1 MGSDRSGYHRDGGK
15 AQAGGGIPQRR
26 EVAAP
31 RSRHSIA
38 DWLPLMAFVAVG
50 MALAA
55 GYRAHSIT
63 VSLAIDERV
72 TAYRSHA
79 STVADLLLEQHVDI
93 APGDLVAPP
102 PETRLRDGDH
112 IEIQRA
118 RAVRVRVDGRE
129 IASRSHGRSALAAL
143 QDAGVALGPG
153 DSVKING
160 HLWPADR
167 LVQDPA
173 TLGAGQSPA
182 QPPFLDSAKVRA
194 WLAELPAAPH
204 VAAAAGAA
212 TAGRSEP
219 PPADGGAD
227 GGVDAAPAITATL
240 SDASGVGVGG
250 TVPARPVDLDGSVPA
265 FPTGDVEWVV
275 DVLRAVPVTIIE
287 DGVAFKVQTAGST
300 VAEGLAAAGL
310 EIRPG
315 DEVYPDPATPLEGSM
330 RIALWRATPFMVEA
344 DGNTFEAHASA
355 ATVGEALADA
365 GLALQGR
372 DYSIPPTETPLV
384 ANLPVKVVRVHE
396 DLQILEVEVP
406 FETQTQAD
414 PELPLDEQRVLQ
426 AGQPGLKTQQIR
438 ITYENGE
445 PIDREVIEEKVERAA
460 VAQVMA
466 YGTKVIWQTVDT
478 EQGPKQYWRK
488 MRMYATSYSASR
500 AGTPKSAPWYGRT
513 RSGFVLRKGIVATD
527 PRIIPLGMW
536 VYVPGYGVAIA
547 GDTGGGVKNYMIDLG
562 YSDDDYQSWHQYLD
576 VYILERLPP
585 EHQMRWVLP

>member
-1 MGSDRSGYHRDGGK
+1 
-15 AQAGGGIPQRR
+15 
-26 EVAAP
+26 V
-31 RSRHSIA
+31 SI
-38 DWLPLMAFVAVG
+38 
-50 MALAA
+50 
-55 GYRAHSIT
+55 
-63 VSLAIDERV
+63 
-72 TAYRSHA
+72 
-79 STVADLLLEQHVDI
+79 
-93 APGDLVAPP
+93 
-102 PETRLRDGDH
+102 DGDVM
-112 IEIQRA
+112 A
-118 RAVRVRVDGRE
+118 
-129 IASRSHGRSALAAL
+129 
-143 QDAGVALGPG
+143 QD
-153 DSVKING
+153 
-160 HLWPADR
+160 
-167 LVQDPA
+167 
-173 TLGAGQSPA
+173 
-182 QPPFLDSAKVRA
+182 
-194 WLAELPAAPH
+194 
-204 VAAAAGAA
+204 
-212 TAGRSEP
+212 
-219 PPADGGAD
+219 
-227 GGVDAAPAITATL
+227 AITATL
-240 SDASGVGVGG
+240 AEDIGAGSMVAD
-250 TVPARPVDLDGSVPA
+250 PARPSSSGVPTPT
-265 FPTGDVEWVV
+265 FPVGDAEWVV
-275 DVLRAVPVTIIE
+275 EVLRAMPVTIVE
-287 DGVAFKVQTAGST
+287 DGVAFTVHTAGST

-372 DYSIPPTETPLV
+372 DYSIPPAETPLV

-426 AGQPGLKTQQIR
+426 AGEPGLKTQQIR

-460 VAQVMA
+460 VAQIMA

-488 MRMYATSYSASR
+488 LRMYATSYSASR

-513 RSGFVLRKGIVATD
+513 RSGFVLRKGIVAID
-527 PRIIPLGMW
+527 PKIIPLGMW

-547 GDTGGGVKNYMIDLG
+547 GDTGGGVKNYKIDLG

-585 EHQMRWVLP
+585 EHQMRWILP

>member
-1 MGSDRSGYHRDGGK
+1 MGSVLSGYHQFGGETQGK
-15 AQAGGGIPQRR
+15 GG
-26 EVAAP
+26 VP
-31 RSRHSIA
+31 RSQSRIA
-38 DWLPLMAFVAVG
+38 EWLPLLAFVAIGV
-50 MALAA
+50 ALAA
-55 GYRAHSIT
+55 AYTAHSIT
-63 VSLAIDERV
+63 VSLAIDEGR
-72 TAYRSHA
+72 TEYRSHA
-79 STVADLLLEQHVDI
+79 ATVADLLIEQRVDI

-112 IEIQRA
+112 IVIQRA
-118 RAVRVRVDGRE
+118 RPVRVRVDGRE

-153 DSVKING
+153 DTVKVNG

-167 LVQDPA
+167 LVQDPG
-173 TLGAGQSPA
+173 TIGASQAPA

-204 VAAAAGAA
+204 VAAAAGAE
-212 TAGRSEP
+212 TEKVSETESEAP
-219 PPADGGAD
+219 SVDGDVSID
-227 GGVDAAPAITATL
+227 GDVMAQDAITATL
-240 SDASGVGVGG
+240 AEDIGAGSMVAD
-250 TVPARPVDLDGSVPA
+250 PARPSSSGVPTPT
-265 FPTGDVEWVV
+265 FPVGDAEWVV
-275 DVLRAVPVTIIE
+275 EVLRAMPVTIVE
-287 DGVAFKVQTAGST
+287 DGVAFTVHTAGST

-372 DYSIPPTETPLV
+372 DYSIPPAETPLV

-426 AGQPGLKTQQIR
+426 AGEPGLKTQQIR

-460 VAQVMA
+460 VAQIMA

-488 MRMYATSYSASR
+488 LRMYATSYSASR

-513 RSGFVLRKGIVATD
+513 RSGFVLRKGIVAID
-527 PRIIPLGMW
+527 PKIIPLGMW

-547 GDTGGGVKNYMIDLG
+547 GDTGGGVKNYKIDLG

-585 EHQMRWVLP
+585 EHQMRWILP